1 VPNTAGIG
9 FTAPGSLGGPVTK
22 GLNLY
27 SIQNLKSKIASFHI
41 LQSNIPKSLNSSI
54 PKSPNP

>member
-1 VPNTAGIG
+1 
-9 FTAPGSLGGPVTK
+9 VTK